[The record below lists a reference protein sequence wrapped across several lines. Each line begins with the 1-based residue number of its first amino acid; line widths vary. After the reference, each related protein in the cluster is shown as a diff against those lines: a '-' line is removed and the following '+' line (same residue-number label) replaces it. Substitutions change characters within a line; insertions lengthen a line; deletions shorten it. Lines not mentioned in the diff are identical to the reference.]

1 MTTTVRHNYT
11 PQPEEA
17 PSHVSILPYI
27 PITLAAFVFSFALA
41 IHQPPGPR
49 RWACLPAI
57 LAGPALH
64 TFAISRGLSPSFLL
78 WIWTFTVVIWT
89 THATAVLYIENS
101 VVTRPFA
108 GGWNWLAVCKG
119 WNNPRRIPM
128 TAAGPGSAS
137 RSPLSVLDRARFALN
152 QIFFV
157 FLTGTLWIA
166 GHIFSFYILRLRP
179 KDFDPPTYIYIGAD
193 RTALLRILVVL
204 QWMSSSYFLLT
215 AAHAAVSV
223 VFVAL
228 LGLDSPDEWPP
239 LWGDI
244 RNARSVR
251 AFWGKFWHRIGT
263 ASQLSYALA
272 LTKAIFGPRY
282 RSPVG
287 KTLTSLCVFYLSGLT
302 HAAAN
307 YAAYGG
313 RRRAAPILLG
323 DATFLLLNF
332 AGGFVEVWFAKLIN
346 VRRLDAGVHL
356 PWLRTFGQYLGYAR
370 VLFFFY
376 CVVPPYQYPF
386 LKEMLKVFIPDI
398 RFNIQQ
404 GPIRKQI

>member
-1 MTTTVRHNYT
+1 MTTNVRHNLT

-17 PSHVSILPYI
+17 PSHVSILVYI
-27 PITLAAFVFSFALA
+27 PIILAAFIFSFALA

-57 LAGPALH
+57 FAGPALH
-64 TFAISRGLSPSFLL
+64 ILAISRGVSPSFLL

-89 THATAVLYIENS
+89 THATAVLYIDNS

-108 GGWNWLAVCKG
+108 GGWNWFAVCKG

-128 TAAGPGSAS
+128 IAAVP
-137 RSPLSVLDRARFALN
+137 SPLSVFDRARFALDR
-152 QIFFV
+152 ILFV
-157 FLTGTLWIA
+157 LLTGTLWVA
-166 GHIFSFYILRLRP
+166 GHVFSFYILRLRP
-179 KDFDPPTYIYIGAD
+179 KDFDPPIYIYIGVD

-223 VFVAL
+223 VFVAF
-228 LGLDSPDEWPP
+228 LGLDSPDEWPS

-251 AFWGKFWHRIGT
+251 AFWGKCWHRIGT

-272 LTKAIFGPRY
+272 ITKAIFGPRH
-282 RSPVG
+282 RRPVG
-287 KTLTSLCVFYLSGLT
+287 KTLTSFCVFCLSGLT

-313 RRRAAPILLG
+313 GRRAAPILLG

-332 AGGFVEVWFAKLIN
+332 AGGFVEVWFAKLID
-346 VRRLDAGVHL
+346 VRGPDAGVHA
-356 PWLRTFGQYLGYAR
+356 PRLRTFGQYLGYAR

-404 GPIRKQI
+404 GPIRK

>member
-27 PITLAAFVFSFALA
+27 PITLAAFIFSFALA

-49 RWACLPAI
+49 RWACLPTV

-137 RSPLSVLDRARFALN
+137 RSPLSVLDRASFALN
-152 QIFFV
+152 QILFV
-157 FLTGTLWIA
+157 LLTGTMWIA

-215 AAHAAVSV
+215 AAHAAVSI

-239 LWGDI
+239 PLGRHPQCSI
-244 RNARSVR
+244 A
-251 AFWGKFWHRIGT
+251 K
-263 ASQLSYALA
+263 
-272 LTKAIFGPRY
+272 FGPRY
-282 RSPVG
+282 RSPIG
-287 KTLTSLCVFYLSGLT
+287 KTLTSLCVFCLSGLT

-332 AGGFVEVWFAKLIN
+332 AGGFVEVWFAKLID
-346 VRRLDAGVHL
+346 VRRLDAGVHV
-356 PWLRTFGQYLGYAR
+356 PWLRTFGQYFGYAWL
-370 VLFFFY
+370 LFFFY

-404 GPIRKQI
+404 GPIQI